1 MFPQRNFHFNK
12 MFPQRNFHFNK
23 MFRQRKF
30 YFSKM
35 FRQRKFTPIIR
46 PLQGRL
52 SFDKHSIN
60 IRPR

>member
-1 MFPQRNFHFNK
+1 MFRQRSFNFSK
-12 MFPQRNFHFNK
+12 MFC
-23 MFRQRKF
+23 QRKF

-35 FRQRKFTPIIR
+35 FRQRKFIPIIR